1 MNTLF
6 EIANLNAI
14 YIDAADRD
22 DVADKIYLK
31 NQDKV
36 CGVVGF
42 YDNGDIKL
50 ITDDSD
56 IKIEFEILKRL
67 AGFDLG
73 CEDIYD
79 LSEKLNNAIV
89 ELRAT
94 FEKVNI
100 LRSCK
105 FIFEGDNENPDFTC
119 EIEEGKWVTIE
130 EDGNLLIDGYEKEF
144 NEKSEKVKAYL
155 QFVVDEYSNLRKK
168 HNHFTACMIVLQNL
182 GIPAYFVDVD

>member
-31 NQDKV
+31 NQGKV

-79 LSEKLNNAIV
+79 LSEKLNNAIA

>member
-73 CEDIYD
+73 YEDIYD
-79 LSEKLNNAIV
+79 LSEKLNNAIA

-168 HNHFTACMIVLQNL
+168 TQSFYCLHDCFAKFGDSRLFRRC
-182 GIPAYFVDVD
+182 

>member
-31 NQDKV
+31 NQGKV
-36 CGVVGF
+36 CAVVGF

-79 LSEKLNNAIV
+79 LSEKLNIAIA

>member
-1 MNTLF
+1 M
-6 EIANLNAI
+6 
-14 YIDAADRD
+14 
-22 DVADKIYLK
+22 
-31 NQDKV
+31 
-36 CGVVGF
+36 
-42 YDNGDIKL
+42 
-50 ITDDSD
+50 
-56 IKIEFEILKRL
+56 
-67 AGFDLG
+67 G

-79 LSEKLNNAIV
+79 LSEKLNNAIA